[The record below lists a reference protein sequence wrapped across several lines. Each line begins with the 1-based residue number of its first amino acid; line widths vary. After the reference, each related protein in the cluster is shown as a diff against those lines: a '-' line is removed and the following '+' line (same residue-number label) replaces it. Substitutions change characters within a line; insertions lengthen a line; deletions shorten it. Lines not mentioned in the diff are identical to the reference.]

1 MHQKLWQVKEGFF
14 RFLKGLLLFLG
25 GIFLLFV
32 ILSFTDIPFRI
43 YYWLGTSK
51 AHIEHEP
58 DYLVV
63 MGAGGMPGPE
73 GLMRCYY
80 AAAIAHA
87 YPESELIIALPAEK
101 NRFYQSDTYAMAR
114 EITLRGVDST
124 RILFA
129 AKGMNTR
136 TQALEIAEMLPE
148 KDSSHLLI
156 ITSPVHMLRAVK
168 SFNKVGFADVGGL
181 PSFGKALAEKEL
193 KVKEGYPGLDNL
205 DLRYNMWNYMK
216 YQIDIAR
223 ELLALVYYKFRG
235 WI

>member
-1 MHQKLWQVKEGFF
+1 
-14 RFLKGLLLFLG
+14 
-25 GIFLLFV
+25 
-32 ILSFTDIPFRI
+32 
-43 YYWLGTSK
+43 
-51 AHIEHEP
+51 
-58 DYLVV
+58 
-63 MGAGGMPGPE
+63 
-73 GLMRCYY
+73 
-80 AAAIAHA
+80 
-87 YPESELIIALPAEK
+87 LIIALPAEK